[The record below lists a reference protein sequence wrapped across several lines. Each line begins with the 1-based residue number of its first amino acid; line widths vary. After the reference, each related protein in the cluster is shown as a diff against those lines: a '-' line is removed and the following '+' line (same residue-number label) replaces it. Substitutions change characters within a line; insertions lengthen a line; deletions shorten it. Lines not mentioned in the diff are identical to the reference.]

1 MKRIIKKEFSF
12 HGKRTKKGYFEG
24 WYYKVTSES
33 YSIAII
39 VGINKNTAD
48 DHGFIQTLDTVS
60 GIEQYIRFPLHEVR
74 ITNDP
79 FHIEMGDNH
88 FYMDSIKVCIKD
100 PISINM
106 HIQLGDFHYLDSS
119 FFAPTIMGP
128 FSYIPRMECVHTIH
142 SLHHKVIGK
151 IEVDKQDLSVY
162 NAIGYIE
169 KDRGTSF
176 PTTYLWLQSNHFHN
190 QKKASLFLSIASIPL
205 YVLDFTGI
213 IMVFMFGSQQLRFG
227 SYYGAKVKV
236 IKKIDNNGY
245 KIIMEQ
251 GTYRICIKIYLGK
264 VFTLSAPSMGEMKHK
279 AYETL
284 SAKGL
289 IHVYK
294 NNRLLLQ
301 DSFSHAGCEVRGYK

>member
-1 MKRIIKKEFSF
+1 MKRIIKKEFGF
-12 HGKRTKKGYFEG
+12 HGQRMKKGYFEG
-24 WYYKVTSES
+24 WYYKITSET
-33 YSIAII
+33 YSIAVI

-60 GIEQYIRFPLHEVR
+60 GKEQYIRFPLHEVR

-79 FHIEMGDNH
+79 FHIEMGENH
-88 FYMDSIKVCIKD
+88 FNMDSIKVCIKD
-100 PISINM
+100 PIAINM
-106 HIQLGDFHYLDSS
+106 HIQLGDFHYLHSS
-119 FFAPTIMGP
+119 LFAPTIMGP
-128 FSYIPRMECVHTIH
+128 FSYIPRMECVHTIY

-151 IEVDKQDLSVY
+151 IEVDKQDLPVY

-176 PTTYLWLQSNHFHN
+176 PTTYLWLQSNHLCN

-213 IMVFMFGSQQLRFG
+213 IMVFMFGNQQLRFG
-227 SYYGAKVKV
+227 TYYGAKVKV

-251 GTYRICIKIYLGK
+251 STYRICIKIYLGK

-284 SAKGL
+284 TAKGL

-301 DSFSHAGCEVRGYK
+301 DSFLHAGCEVRGYK